1 MKKSIMLF
9 LFIAATFV
17 AVSQTKEEK
26 KVEAAVA
33 YLISALESGDKT
45 ALENITMEKLSYGH
59 SGGGIETREQFI
71 ENLVSGKSDFVTI
84 KTSNQTI
91 SISGNTSIVRLR
103 LDAKTMDKGKEA
115 EVHLHVM
122 LVFQKE
128 KGDWKML
135 ARQAV
140 KLVS

>member
-1 MKKSIMLF
+1 MKKTIILF
-9 LFIAATFV
+9 LFISASFV

-26 KVEAAVA
+26 KVEAAVT

-59 SGGGIETREQFI
+59 SGGSIETREQFI

-84 KTSNQTI
+84 KTSNQT
-91 SISGNTSIVRLR
+91 TSIVRLR
-103 LDAKTMDKGKEA
+103 LDAKTLDKGKEA

>member
-9 LFIAATFV
+9 LFISASFA

-59 SGGGIETREQFI
+59 SGGNIETREQFI

-84 KTSNQTI
+84 KTSNQTV

-103 LDAKTMDKGKEA
+103 LDAKTLDKGKEA